1 MNGSDVA
8 LPGLDCGLC
17 GVKTCEEFA
26 KIIRE
31 RPEERKRCV
40 QMSRDRA
47 RTAQPPASLAEQITD
62 NTAGVIGKD
71 SLGRGVNFILDR
83 NPEDIGPR
91 ETIIPHNPMRT
102 REMDIKKGDI
112 LIGRPLG
119 MSCGCPVAHSGM
131 VMDVDPR
138 TGVINWC
145 VTGPLMNRGKP
156 IKDIGYYSAQAYEGI
171 VKDSAVELK
180 IGMRY
185 WYMPR
190 SCMLQWRHSGTV
202 IYMNRTKE
210 GTRVRIEGIMIG

>member
-1 MNGSDVA
+1 MDQSVEA

-17 GVKTCEEFA
+17 GVKTCEQFA
-26 KIIRE
+26 EIIRE

-47 RTAQPPASLAEQITD
+47 RAAQPPASLAEQITD
-62 NTAGVIGKD
+62 NAAGVIGKD
-71 SLGRGVNFILDR
+71 SLGREVNFILDK

-91 ETIIPHNPMRT
+91 ETIIPHNPMLT
-102 REMDIKKGDI
+102 REMDIQKGDV

-131 VMDVDPR
+131 VMDVDPK
-138 TGVINWC
+138 TGVITWC

-171 VKDSAVELK
+171 VKETAVELK

-185 WYMPR
+185 WYLPR
-190 SCMLQWRHSGTV
+190 RCMLQWRHSGVV
-202 IYMNRTKE
+202 IFMNKVAD
-210 GTRVRIEGIMIG
+210 GVRVRIEGIMIG

>member
-1 MNGSDVA
+1 MSDNVEA

-17 GVKTCEEFA
+17 GVKTCEQFA
-26 KIIRE
+26 EIIRAK
-31 RPEERKRCV
+31 PEERKRCV
-40 QMSRDRA
+40 QTA
-47 RTAQPPASLAEQITD
+47 RQKAQVSEAPASLAEQIT
-62 NTAGVIGKD
+62 NNGAPSIGKD
-71 SLGRGVNFILDR
+71 SLGREVQFILDK
-83 NPEDIGPR
+83 NPEDMGPR
-91 ETIIPHNPMRT
+91 EVILPHNPMLT
-102 REMDIKKGDI
+102 REMEIKKGDV

-131 VMDVDPR
+131 VTDVDTK
-138 TGVINWC
+138 TGVITWC

-185 WYMPR
+185 WYLPR
-190 SCMLQWRHSGTV
+190 RCMLQWRHSGTV
-202 IYMNRTKE
+202 IYMNRVAE